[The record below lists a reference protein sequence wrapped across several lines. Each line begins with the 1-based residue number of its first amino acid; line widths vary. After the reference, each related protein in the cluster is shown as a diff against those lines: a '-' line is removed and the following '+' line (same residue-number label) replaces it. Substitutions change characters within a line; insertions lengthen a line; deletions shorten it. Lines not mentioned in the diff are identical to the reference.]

1 MAKKDITIKYKS
13 DTKEAQSGIK
23 KVASELNKLSKG
35 IKASDVTALATGF
48 TAVTKAAELGV
59 KAVKKINE
67 TIKETTELYRV
78 QANAE
83 KQLEVAARNNPYL
96 DSGSVMQL
104 KDYAGQL
111 QKVSTVGDEQLLPM
125 MAQLASAG
133 RTQSEIQQIMSAAL
147 DVSASGMMSLDS
159 AVTALNKTYAGT
171 SGQLGN
177 QIAELK
183 NLSKEELQ
191 SGKAVDIVAQ
201 KFKGMAEETA
211 KATGSTEQLKNAMG
225 DYKEEVG
232 AVFEKKLAPMRQFFT
247 ELIQGWAD
255 AKKAKREYDEA
266 VETNADPA
274 KQTIESLTKE
284 IDGLQEKIDN
294 YYSTLHGYQNMTN
307 AAKLQMKNRGG
318 FDVDKEI
325 ERIQKEITEQSKLL
339 TARRDERRELQLKI
353 NAQKTQAQL
362 EAEAAEEQKKK
373 DEEANALLE
382 RRNKLREEY
391 AETLRKTQEQ
401 INSRRTLGEEISEE
415 AEAQTLLNAATQ
427 AYINMYSDPAFD
439 RALTETGMWAGE
451 TQQLAQIQQWAEQAK
466 ETEDVWKH
474 SKELMEAWQD
484 TEEETLDMQ
493 KQSLMDYMTYLDS
506 KGALTDDEI
515 ALQQKLKLAL
525 FNINEQIQAQE
536 DEARKKAEEK
546 RKEDLQKQ
554 KEDISKAVSDIQS
567 YIENFAG
574 ITKDITSLARQNNEQ
589 ERDEALTEISEQYTE
604 GLISYEE
611 YCEKK
616 KQIERK
622 AAQEEYRLKQWEWT
636 ASMLEATANVAQGVA
651 KAIAQGGVA
660 GIITGALVAAAG
672 AVQIATITANKPKPP
687 SFATGGIVQGNSY
700 SGDRIQA
707 NVNSG
712 EMILNAQQQRNL
724 WEAANRNGGGGT
736 SINMP
741 VKIIN
746 NASDQVS
753 AKAGL
758 TPDGFEVLIEQI
770 VNSGMAAGKFNNSM
784 DIAKNRRAGFEYQ

>member
-35 IKASDVTALATGF
+35 IKASDVTALATSF
-48 TAVTKAAELGV
+48 SAVTKAAELGI
-59 KAVKKINE
+59 KAIKKINE

-83 KQLEVAARNNPYL
+83 KQLEIAARNNPYL

-111 QKVSTVGDEQLLPM
+111 QKVSTIGDEQLLPM

-133 RTQSEIQQIMSAAL
+133 RTQNEIQQIMSAAL

-171 SGQLGN
+171 AGQLGN
-177 QIAELK
+177 QISELK
-183 NLSKEELQ
+183 NLSKEELE
-191 SGKAVDIVAQ
+191 SGKAVDIVSQ

-232 AVFEKKLAPMRQFFT
+232 AVFEKKLAPMRRFFT

-255 AKKAKREYDEA
+255 AKKAKREYEEA
-266 VETNADPA
+266 VEANTDPA
-274 KQTIESLTKE
+274 KQTLETLANE
-284 IDGLQEKIDN
+284 IAGLEEKVSN
-294 YYSTLHGYQNMTN
+294 YYSTIRAYQNMTD
-307 AAKLQMKNRGG
+307 AAKLQFKNRGG
-318 FDVDKEI
+318 LDVDKEI
-325 ERIQKEITEQSKLL
+325 ERLQQELTEYSELL
-339 TARRDERRELQLKI
+339 RQRRTERRELQLKI

-362 EAEAAEEQKKK
+362 EAQEAEEQKKRE
-373 DEEANALLE
+373 EEANALLE
-382 RRNKLREEY
+382 RRNKLREDY
-391 AETLRKTQEQ
+391 TETLRKTQEQ
-401 INSRRTLGEEISEE
+401 INNRRTLGEEINEE
-415 AEAQTLLNAATQ
+415 TEAQLMLNAATQ

-439 RALTETGMWAGE
+439 RSQTETGIWAGE
-451 TQQLAQIQQWAEQAK
+451 TEQLAQIQQWAEQAK

-474 SKELMEAWQD
+474 SKELMEVWQD
-484 TEEETLDMQ
+484 TEEETLEMQ
-493 KQSLMDYMTYLDS
+493 KQSLMDYMAYLDS
-506 KGALTDDEI
+506 KGALTEDEI
-515 ALQQKLKLAL
+515 ELQQKLKLAL

-536 DEARKKAEEK
+536 DAARKKAEEK

-554 KEDISKAVSDIQS
+554 KEDILKVISDIQS

-589 ERDEALTEISEQYTE
+589 ERNEALTEISEQYTD

-611 YCEKK
+611 YCDKK

-622 AAQEEYRLKQWEWT
+622 AAQEEYRLKQWEWQM
-636 ASMLEATANVAQGVA
+636 SFLQATANIAQGVA
-651 KAIAQGGVA
+651 AALAGVPPA
-660 GIITGALVAAAG
+660 SYIQAALTAAAG
-672 AVQIATITANKPKPP
+672 AVQIATIVANKPKPP
-687 SFATGGIVQGNSY
+687 SFATGGIVPGNSY
-700 SGDRIQA
+700 SGDRVQA

-724 WEAANRNGGGGT
+724 WEAANRNGGSGA
-736 SINMP
+736 IVNMP
-741 VKIIN
+741 VKVEN
-746 NASDQVS
+746 YASDKVS
-753 AKAGL
+753 TNAQMSPEGL
-758 TPDGFEVLIEQI
+758 SIIIRDI
-770 VNSGMAAGKFNNSM
+770 VKSQMEKGDYTQSMAIANS
-784 DIAKNRRAGFEYQ
+784 RANGVSIL

>member
-78 QANAE
+78 QAIAE
-83 KQLEVAARNNPYL
+83 KTLEVAARNNPYL

-294 YYSTLHGYQNMTN
+294 YYSTLHGLTN
-307 AAKLQMKNRGG
+307 L
-318 FDVDKEI
+318 
-325 ERIQKEITEQSKLL
+325 
-339 TARRDERRELQLKI
+339 
-353 NAQKTQAQL
+353 
-362 EAEAAEEQKKK
+362 
-373 DEEANALLE
+373 
-382 RRNKLREEY
+382 
-391 AETLRKTQEQ
+391 
-401 INSRRTLGEEISEE
+401 
-415 AEAQTLLNAATQ
+415 
-427 AYINMYSDPAFD
+427 
-439 RALTETGMWAGE
+439 
-451 TQQLAQIQQWAEQAK
+451 
-466 ETEDVWKH
+466 
-474 SKELMEAWQD
+474 
-484 TEEETLDMQ
+484 
-493 KQSLMDYMTYLDS
+493 
-506 KGALTDDEI
+506 
-515 ALQQKLKLAL
+515 QKLTVVKPVILTQ
-525 FNINEQIQAQE
+525 FNIFWAFYNTVKLFMPMIYS
-536 DEARKKAEEK
+536 RKWFFKLVKPYIAE
-546 RKEDLQKQ
+546 L
-554 KEDISKAVSDIQS
+554 
-567 YIENFAG
+567 FF
-574 ITKDITSLARQNNEQ
+574 
-589 ERDEALTEISEQYTE
+589 
-604 GLISYEE
+604 
-611 YCEKK
+611 
-616 KQIERK
+616 
-622 AAQEEYRLKQWEWT
+622 
-636 ASMLEATANVAQGVA
+636 
-651 KAIAQGGVA
+651 
-660 GIITGALVAAAG
+660 GA
-672 AVQIATITANKPKPP
+672 
-687 SFATGGIVQGNSY
+687 
-700 SGDRIQA
+700 
-707 NVNSG
+707 
-712 EMILNAQQQRNL
+712 
-724 WEAANRNGGGGT
+724 
-736 SINMP
+736 
-741 VKIIN
+741 
-746 NASDQVS
+746 
-753 AKAGL
+753 
-758 TPDGFEVLIEQI
+758 FEVVSSKWKIFVKLHRK
-770 VNSGMAAGKFNNSM
+770 SPFCLKFYV
-784 DIAKNRRAGFEYQ
+784 IF

>member
-35 IKASDVTALATGF
+35 IKASDVTALATSF
-48 TAVTKAAELGV
+48 SAVTKAAELGI
-59 KAVKKINE
+59 KAIKKINE

-83 KQLEVAARNNPYL
+83 KQLEIAAKNNPYL

-111 QKVSTVGDEQLLPM
+111 QKVSTIGDEQLLPM

-133 RTQSEIQQIMSAAL
+133 RTQNEIQQIMSAAL

-171 SGQLGN
+171 AGQLGN
-177 QIAELK
+177 QISELK
-183 NLSKEELQ
+183 NLSKEELE
-191 SGKAVDIVAQ
+191 SGKAVDIVSQ

-232 AVFEKKLAPMRQFFT
+232 AVFEKKLAPMRRFFT

-255 AKKAKREYDEA
+255 AKKAKREYEEA
-266 VETNADPA
+266 VEANTDPA
-274 KQTIESLTKE
+274 KQTLETLANE
-284 IDGLQEKIDN
+284 IAGLEEKVSN
-294 YYSTLHGYQNMTN
+294 YYSTIRAYQNMTD
-307 AAKLQMKNRGG
+307 AAKLQFKNRGG
-318 FDVDKEI
+318 LDVDKEI
-325 ERIQKEITEQSKLL
+325 ERLQQELTEYSELL
-339 TARRDERRELQLKI
+339 RQRRTERRELQLKI

-362 EAEAAEEQKKK
+362 EAQEAEEQKKRE
-373 DEEANALLE
+373 EEANALLE
-382 RRNKLREEY
+382 RRNKLREDY
-391 AETLRKTQEQ
+391 TETLRKTQEQ
-401 INSRRTLGEEISEE
+401 INNRRTLGEEINEE
-415 AEAQTLLNAATQ
+415 TEAQLMLNAATQ

-439 RALTETGMWAGE
+439 RSQTETGIWAGE
-451 TQQLAQIQQWAEQAK
+451 TEQLAQIQQWAEQAK

-474 SKELMEAWQD
+474 SKELMEVWQD
-484 TEEETLDMQ
+484 TEEETLEMQ
-493 KQSLMDYMTYLDS
+493 KQSLMDYMAYLDS
-506 KGALTDDEI
+506 KGALTEDEI
-515 ALQQKLKLAL
+515 ELQQKLKLAL

-536 DEARKKAEEK
+536 DAARKKAEEK

-554 KEDISKAVSDIQS
+554 KEDILKVISDIQS

-589 ERDEALTEISEQYTE
+589 ERNEALTEISEQYTD

-611 YCEKK
+611 YCDKK

-622 AAQEEYRLKQWEWT
+622 AAQEEYRLKQWEWQM
-636 ASMLEATANVAQGVA
+636 SFLQATANIAQGVA
-651 KAIAQGGVA
+651 AALAGVPPA
-660 GIITGALVAAAG
+660 SYIQAALTAAAG
-672 AVQIATITANKPKPP
+672 AVQIATIVANKPKPP
-687 SFATGGIVQGNSY
+687 SFATGGIVPGNSY
-700 SGDRIQA
+700 SGDRVQA

-724 WEAANRNGGGGT
+724 WEAANRNGGSGA
-736 SINMP
+736 IVNMP
-741 VKIIN
+741 VKVEN
-746 NASDQVS
+746 YASDKVS
-753 AKAGL
+753 TNAQMSPEGL
-758 TPDGFEVLIEQI
+758 SIIIRDI
-770 VNSGMAAGKFNNSM
+770 VKSQMEKGDYTQSMAIANS
-784 DIAKNRRAGFEYQ
+784 RANGVSIL